1 MMVQDLCAGIM
12 KKRVLRASWFGVGK
26 NRTRHWNIFLVGAL
40 LMVPLGGNGSA
51 SAADPSSTNGPPPQD
66 YHWQVGVTPTYTSGH
81 YGTDNRTNIFYLPF
95 SVKRLF
101 PNGDITLV
109 IPYVS
114 IEGTGAVRLV
124 DGVGTRTSSAQG
136 GGNGTGNG
144 KKVAE
149 TPQATASSSSGLGDV
164 ILRGRYYLVEET
176 STIPLIALTARV
188 KMPTASAD
196 DGLGTGKFDEG
207 FGVESSKKLSE
218 RWRGF
223 VDGGYTFIGDPDGVN
238 FRNRWWY
245 DIGAGYDVNQKLNLS
260 LYYEEYRAVVT
271 TVNNARDL
279 FFTALFKPTSDIRG
293 SGSLLVG
300 LSNGA
305 PNYGLTAGFSY
316 RF

>member
-1 MMVQDLCAGIM
+1 MAQDVFAGIRN
-12 KKRVLRASWFGVGK
+12 RVFQTSSFGLRK
-26 NRTRHWNIFLVGAL
+26 NRTTQWNILLVGVL
-40 LMVPLGGNGSA
+40 VMVPLGGNGSA
-51 SAADPSSTNGPPPQD
+51 HAAESSSTNGPPPD
-66 YHWQVGVTPTYTSGH
+66 YHWQVGVTPTYTSGT
-81 YGTDNRTNIFYLPF
+81 YGTDSRTNIFYLPF

-109 IPYVS
+109 IPYVQ

-124 DGVGTRTSSAQG
+124 DGVGTRTSSSQG
-136 GGNGTGNG
+136 GGSGTGKG
-144 KKVAE
+144 RKVAE
-149 TPQATASSSSGLGDV
+149 IPPATASSSSGLGDV
-164 ILRGRYYLVEET
+164 VLRGRYYLVEET
-176 STIPLIALTARV
+176 SSVPLIALTARV

-196 DGLGTGKFDEG
+196 AGLGTGKFDEG
-207 FGVESSKKLSE
+207 LGVEFSKKLSE

-223 VDGGYTFIGDPDGVN
+223 LDGGYTFIGDPEGVN

-245 DIGAGYDVNQKLNLS
+245 DIGAGYDVNQKWNLS

-271 TVNNARDL
+271 TVNDARDL
-279 FFTALFKPTSDIRG
+279 FFTALFKPTSDLRG

-305 PNYGLTAGFSY
+305 PNYGLTAGLSY

>member
-1 MMVQDLCAGIM
+1 MKMRDLQTG
-12 KKRVLRASWFGVGK
+12 WFGVGK
-26 NRTRHWNIFLVGAL
+26 SSTKHWNILLVGVL
-40 LMVPLGGNGSA
+40 LMVPLGGNSPA
-51 SAADPSSTNGPPPQD
+51 SAADPSSTNGTPPPD
-66 YHWQVGVTPTYTSGH
+66 YHWQVGVTPTYTSGS
-81 YGTDNRTNIFYLPF
+81 YGTDTRTNIFYLPF

-101 PNGDITLV
+101 PDGDITLV
-109 IPYVS
+109 IPYVQ

-124 DGVGTRTSSAQG
+124 DGVGTRTGSSQG
-136 GGNGTGNG
+136 SGSGTGKG

-149 TPQATASSSSGLGDV
+149 TPQGTASSSSGLGDV

-176 STIPLIALTARV
+176 STIPLIAVTARV

-196 DGLGTGKFDEG
+196 EGLGTGKFDEG

-245 DIGAGYDVNQKLNLS
+245 DIGAGYDVNQKWNLS

-279 FFTALFKPTSDIRG
+279 FFTALFKPTSDLRG

-305 PNYGLTAGFSY
+305 PNYGLTAGLSY

>member
-1 MMVQDLCAGIM
+1 MKRRDLQ
-12 KKRVLRASWFGVGK
+12 ASGLGVGRNSTK
-26 NRTRHWNIFLVGAL
+26 HWNILLVGVL
-40 LMVPLGGNGSA
+40 LMVPLGGNSPA
-51 SAADPSSTNGPPPQD
+51 SAADPSSTNGAPPPD
-66 YHWQVGVTPTYTSGH
+66 YHWQVGVTPTYTSGS
-81 YGTDNRTNIFYLPF
+81 YGTDTRTNIFYLPF

-101 PNGDITLV
+101 PDGDITLV

-124 DGVGTRTSSAQG
+124 DGVGTRTSSSQG
-136 GGNGTGNG
+136 GGNGTGKG

-176 STIPLIALTARV
+176 SSIPLIALTARV

-196 DGLGTGKFDEG
+196 DGLGTGEFDEG
-207 FGVESSKKLSE
+207 LGVELTKKLSA
-218 RWRGF
+218 RWRWF
-223 VDGGYTFIGDPDGVN
+223 VDGGYTFIGDPEGVN

-245 DIGAGYDVNQKLNLS
+245 DIGAGYDVNQKWNLS

-279 FFTALFKPTSDIRG
+279 FFTALFKPTSDLRS

-305 PNYGLTAGFSY
+305 PNYGLTAGLSY